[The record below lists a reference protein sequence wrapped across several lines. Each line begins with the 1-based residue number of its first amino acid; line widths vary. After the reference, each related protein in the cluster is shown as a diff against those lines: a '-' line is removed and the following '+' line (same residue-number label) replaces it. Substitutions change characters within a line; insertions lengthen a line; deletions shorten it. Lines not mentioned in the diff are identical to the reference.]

1 MLQRRL
7 SLAPQDLLKVLALS
21 NVAHNNVAHKDAP
34 TMVLNNMAHSNVAH
48 KDAPIMVLNNVALN
62 NVALNNV
69 VHKVE
74 RLGKVSLSQLMV
86 NRERELVLLLRIN
99 ERKLLV

>member
-1 MLQRRL
+1 MVL
-7 SLAPQDLLKVLALS
+7 SNVVLNNVVLKDAPIMVLS
-21 NVAHNNVAHKDAP
+21 NVAHNNMAHKDAP
-34 TMVLNNMAHSNVAH
+34 TM
-48 KDAPIMVLNNVALN
+48 ALN
-62 NVALNNV
+62 NVA
-69 VHKVE
+69 HKVE

>member
-34 TMVLNNMAHSNVAH
+34 TMVLNNVAHSNVAL
-48 KDAPIMVLNNVALN
+48 KDAPTMALN
-62 NVALNNV
+62 NVAR
-69 VHKVE
+69 KVE
-74 RLGKVSLSQLMV
+74 SLGKVSLSQLMV

>member
-1 MLQRRL
+1 
-7 SLAPQDLLKVLALS
+7 LKVLA
-21 NVAHNNVAHKDAP
+21 HNNVVHKDAP
-34 TMVLNNMAHSNVAH
+34 TMVLNNVARSNVVL
-48 KDAPIMVLNNVALN
+48 KDAPTMALN
-62 NVALNNV
+62 NVA
-69 VHKVE
+69 HKVE